1 MTTSPFDDPH
11 LDAAWRA
18 YAAHDRHLAPRPELE
33 QIVLARCLREGA
45 RGAERA
51 SVARVAEGANSAK
64 GRRITVYALAA
75 AASIALMALASHA
88 WDAPELTPAPLAARA
103 MGASAYP
110 PPVAAQ
116 PGRLRVR
123 PPRRDTAA
131 ELADA
136 YVQHV
141 ELPAALMLFDA
152 GPLQLREPL
161 QMVRLRLPREAL
173 QALGLA
179 LLEPD
184 AGGVVDVDV
193 LVGEDGLPR
202 DIRQVRIGQEQQR

>member
-1 MTTSPFDDPH
+1 MTSAPFDDPH

-18 YAAHDRHLAPRPELE
+18 YAGLDRQLAPGPELE
-33 QIVLARCLREGA
+33 HLVLARC
-45 RGAERA
+45 RA
-51 SVARVAEGANSAK
+51 IPAPAPRRQRRV
-64 GRRITVYALAA
+64 VFALAA
-75 AASIALMALASHA
+75 AAASAALALTARA
-88 WDAPELTPAPLAARA
+88 WPPLAPVPAPIAARA
-103 MGASAYP
+103 MAVVGYP
-110 PPVAAQ
+110 PPVASR
-116 PGRLRVR
+116 PLRR
-123 PPRRDTAA
+123 KAMPPPAA
-131 ELADA
+131 RAAGLMNAG
-136 YVQHV
+136 VPRV

-152 GPLQLREPL
+152 APVQLSEPL

-202 DIRQVRIGQEQQR
+202 DIRQVRMGREQRQ

>member
-1 MTTSPFDDPH
+1 MTTGTFDDPH
-11 LDAAWRA
+11 LDAAWRT
-18 YAAHDRHLAPRPELE
+18 YADQDRDLVPRQDLE
-33 QIVLARCLREGA
+33 QLVLARCLAESAKGA
-45 RGAERA
+45 RGAR
-51 SVARVAEGANSAK
+51 GA
-64 GRRITVYALAA
+64 TALALA
-75 AASIALMALASHA
+75 SAASIALMALASQA
-88 WDAPELTPAPLAARA
+88 WDAPEPAPPPLEARA
-103 MGASAYP
+103 MGAAEYP
-110 PPVAAQ
+110 PSVTSQ
-116 PGRLRVR
+116 PGRLAVR

-173 QALGLA
+173 QALGLV

-202 DIRQVRIGQEQQR
+202 DIRQVRIGQEQRQ

>member
-18 YAAHDRHLAPRPELE
+18 YAAHDRHLVPRPELE
-33 QIVLARCLREGA
+33 QIVLARCRAESAKGA
-45 RGAERA
+45 RGANR
-51 SVARVAEGANSAK
+51 AK
-64 GRRITVYALAA
+64 GRRVTVYALAA
-75 AASIALMALASHA
+75 AASIALVALASRT
-88 WDAPELTPAPLAARA
+88 WDAPAPAPAPLEARA
-103 MGASAYP
+103 MGAAAYP

-116 PGRLRVR
+116 PGRLGVR
-123 PPRRDTAA
+123 PPRRDTGA

-202 DIRQVRIGQEQQR
+202 DIRQVRMGQEQQQ